1 MRYSLLAAVSA
12 VALLS
17 TGAAWAQSAADARL
31 GDDIRGRLE
40 DGDARTRGSD
50 GYRYDDYRVNL
61 RAGQRLEA
69 QMTSDDFDAYL
80 EVYAEGSL
88 RQSLASDD
96 DSAGDLNARLRFT
109 APEAGVYI
117 VRARTFSGIEIGDY
131 QLSLKERAAP
141 RMPRPGRIAVGRDET
156 GSLGATAPRMTTAS
170 VTTPTP
176 SAPRRANG

>member
-61 RAGQRLEA
+61 RAGQPYAISAVYGYGYRLDVPDEA
-69 QMTSDDFDAYL
+69 LQ
-80 EVYAEGSL
+80 
-88 RQSLASDD
+88 
-96 DSAGDLNARLRFT
+96 
-109 APEAGVYI
+109 
-117 VRARTFSGIEIGDY
+117 
-131 QLSLKERAAP
+131 AAP
-141 RMPRPGRIAVGRDET
+141 Q
-156 GSLGATAPRMTTAS
+156 
-170 VTTPTP
+170 TP
-176 SAPRRANG
+176 